1 MQEEEKT
8 AVTSAESSET
18 PAPPEAGGA
27 ERSRTVLPEEPETD
41 SSEKGSEITGFIKQ
55 LFL

>member
-18 PAPPEAGGA
+18 PAPLEAGGA
-27 ERSRTVLPEEPETD
+27 ERSRTVLPEEPET
-41 SSEKGSEITGFIKQ
+41 EPKGE
-55 LFL
+55 

>member
-27 ERSRTVLPEEPETD
+27 ERSRTVLLEEPELLAVLVTL
-41 SSEKGSEITGFIKQ
+41 TYV
-55 LFL
+55 L